1 MNAKNFLAG
10 LGGAIVLNLLHESLK
25 NKNMDTPRIDH
36 VGEEA
41 LQKVLGFFGS
51 KIENKD
57 ILYKATLAGDLIS
70 NATYYSMIGNS
81 PANIWGKA
89 VSLGL
94 VAGVGAV
101 VIPKK
106 IGLDEEPVAKN
117 NQVKALTVGYYLVGA
132 LATAAI
138 LTALKSNKQD
148 TIATSGM

>member
-25 NKNMDTPRIDH
+25 KKKMDTPRIDL

-41 LQKVLGFFGS
+41 LQKTLGYFGT

-57 ILYKATLAGDLIS
+57 TLYKATLASDLIS

-81 PANIWGKA
+81 TENVWGKA

-94 VAGVGAV
+94 VAGIGAV
-101 VIPKK
+101 MVPKE
-106 IGLDEEPVAKN
+106 IGLDKKPVAKN
-117 NQVKALTVGYYLVGA
+117 NQVKAMTVGYYLVGA
-132 LATAAI
+132 LATAVI
-138 LTALKSNKQD
+138 LTVLKSKKP
-148 TIATSGM
+148 

>member
-25 NKNMDTPRIDH
+25 KKKMDTPRIDL

-41 LQKVLGFFGS
+41 LQKTLGYFGT

-57 ILYKATLAGDLIS
+57 TLYKATLASDLIS

-81 PANIWGKA
+81 TENVWGKA

-94 VAGVGAV
+94 VAGIGAV
-101 VIPKK
+101 MVPKE

-117 NQVKALTVGYYLVGA
+117 NQVKAMTVGYYLVGA

-138 LTALKSNKQD
+138 LTALKSKK
-148 TIATSGM
+148 

>member
-25 NKNMDTPRIDH
+25 NKKMDTPRIDL

-41 LQKVLGFFGS
+41 LQKTLGYFGT

-57 ILYKATLAGDLIS
+57 TLYKATLAGDLIS

-81 PANIWGKA
+81 TENVWRKA

-94 VAGVGAV
+94 VAGIGAV
-101 VIPKK
+101 VVPKE
-106 IGLDEEPVAKN
+106 IGLDEKPVAKN
-117 NQVKALTVGYYLVGA
+117 TQVKVLTVGYYLVGA

-138 LTALKSNKQD
+138 LTALKSKK
-148 TIATSGM
+148 

>member
-25 NKNMDTPRIDH
+25 KKSIDTPRIDL

-41 LQKVLGFFGS
+41 LQKVLGYFGN
-51 KIENKD
+51 KIDNKD
-57 ILYKATLAGDLIS
+57 TLYKATLAGDLIS

-81 PANIWGKA
+81 SNNVWGKA

-94 VAGVGAV
+94 VAGIGAV
-101 VIPKK
+101 VVPKE
-106 IGLDEEPVAKN
+106 IGLDETPVAKN
-117 NQVKALTVGYYLVGA
+117 TQVKAMTVAYYLAGA

-138 LTALKSNKQD
+138 LTALKSNNQPK
-148 TIATSGM
+148 

>member
-25 NKNMDTPRIDH
+25 KKKMDTPRIDL

-41 LQKVLGFFGS
+41 LQKTLGYFGT

-57 ILYKATLAGDLIS
+57 TLYKATLASDLIS

-81 PANIWGKA
+81 TENVWGKA

-94 VAGVGAV
+94 VAGIGAV
-101 VIPKK
+101 MVPKE

-117 NQVKALTVGYYLVGA
+117 NQVKAMTVGYYLVGA
-132 LATAAI
+132 LATAVI
-138 LTALKSNKQD
+138 LTVLKSKKQ
-148 TIATSGM
+148 

>member
-25 NKNMDTPRIDH
+25 KKKMDTPRIDL

-41 LQKVLGFFGS
+41 LQKTLGFFGT

-57 ILYKATLAGDLIS
+57 TLYKATLAGDLIS

-81 PANIWGKA
+81 TENVWGKA

-94 VAGVGAV
+94 VAGIGAV
-101 VIPKK
+101 MVPKE

-117 NQVKALTVGYYLVGA
+117 NQVKAMTVGYYLVGA

-138 LTALKSNKQD
+138 LTALKSKK
-148 TIATSGM
+148 

>member
-25 NKNMDTPRIDH
+25 KKAIDTPRIDL

-41 LQKVLGFFGS
+41 LQKTLGFFGT

-57 ILYKATLAGDLIS
+57 TLYKATLAGDLIS

-81 PANIWGKA
+81 TENVWGKA
-89 VSLGL
+89 ISLGL
-94 VAGVGAV
+94 VAGIGAV
-101 VIPKK
+101 VVPKE
-106 IGLDEEPVAKN
+106 IGLDEKPVAKN

-138 LTALKSNKQD
+138 LTVLKSKK
-148 TIATSGM
+148 

>member
-25 NKNMDTPRIDH
+25 KKALDTPRIDL

-41 LQKVLGFFGS
+41 LQKTLGFFGT

-57 ILYKATLAGDLIS
+57 TLYKATLAGDLIS

-81 PANIWGKA
+81 TENVWGKA
-89 VSLGL
+89 ISLGL
-94 VAGVGAV
+94 VAGIGAV
-101 VIPKK
+101 VVPKE
-106 IGLDEEPVAKN
+106 IGLDEKPVAKN

-138 LTALKSNKQD
+138 LTVLKSKK
-148 TIATSGM
+148 

>member
-10 LGGAIVLNLLHESLK
+10 LGGAIVLNLLHELLK
-25 NKNMDTPRIDH
+25 KKKMDTPRIDL

-41 LQKVLGFFGS
+41 LQKTLGYFGT

-57 ILYKATLAGDLIS
+57 TLYKATLASDLIS

-81 PANIWGKA
+81 TENVWGKA

-94 VAGVGAV
+94 VAGIGAV
-101 VIPKK
+101 MVPKE

-117 NQVKALTVGYYLVGA
+117 NQVKAMTVGYYLVGA
-132 LATAAI
+132 LATAVI
-138 LTALKSNKQD
+138 LTALKSKK
-148 TIATSGM
+148 A

>member
-25 NKNMDTPRIDH
+25 KKAIDTPRIDL

-41 LQKVLGFFGS
+41 LQKTLGFFGT

-57 ILYKATLAGDLIS
+57 TLYKATLAGDVIS

-81 PANIWGKA
+81 TENVWGKA
-89 VSLGL
+89 ISLGL
-94 VAGVGAV
+94 VAGIGAV
-101 VIPKK
+101 VIPKE
-106 IGLDEEPVAKN
+106 IGLDEKPVAKN

-138 LTALKSNKQD
+138 LTVLKSKKQ
-148 TIATSGM
+148 

>member
-25 NKNMDTPRIDH
+25 NKKMDTPRIDL

-41 LQKVLGFFGS
+41 LQKTLGYFGT

-57 ILYKATLAGDLIS
+57 TLYKATLAGDLIS

-81 PANIWGKA
+81 TENVWGKA

-94 VAGVGAV
+94 VAGIGAV
-101 VIPKK
+101 VVPKE
-106 IGLDEEPVAKN
+106 IGLDEKPVAKN
-117 NQVKALTVGYYLVGA
+117 TQVKVLTVGYYLVGA

-138 LTALKSNKQD
+138 LTALKKQKVVN
-148 TIATSGM
+148 

>member
-25 NKNMDTPRIDH
+25 KKALDTPRIDL

-41 LQKVLGFFGS
+41 LQKTLGFFGT

-57 ILYKATLAGDLIS
+57 TLYKATLAGDLIS

-81 PANIWGKA
+81 TENVWGKA
-89 VSLGL
+89 ISLGL
-94 VAGVGAV
+94 VAGIGAV
-101 VIPKK
+101 VVPKE
-106 IGLDEEPVAKN
+106 IGLDEKPVAKN
-117 NQVKALTVGYYLVGA
+117 TQVKAMTVGYYLVGA

-138 LTALKSNKQD
+138 LTALKSKK
-148 TIATSGM
+148 

>member
-25 NKNMDTPRIDH
+25 KKAIDSPRIDL

-41 LQKVLGFFGS
+41 LQKTLGFFGT

-57 ILYKATLAGDLIS
+57 TLYKATLAGDVIS

-81 PANIWGKA
+81 TENVWGKA
-89 VSLGL
+89 ISLGL
-94 VAGVGAV
+94 VAGIGAV
-101 VIPKK
+101 VIPKE
-106 IGLDEEPVAKN
+106 IGLDEKPVAKN

-138 LTALKSNKQD
+138 LTVLKSKKQ
-148 TIATSGM
+148 

>member
-25 NKNMDTPRIDH
+25 KKKMDTPRIDL

-41 LQKVLGFFGS
+41 LQKTLGYFGT

-57 ILYKATLAGDLIS
+57 TLYKATLASDLIS

-81 PANIWGKA
+81 IENVWGKA

-94 VAGVGAV
+94 VAGIGAV
-101 VIPKK
+101 MVPKE

-117 NQVKALTVGYYLVGA
+117 NQVKAMTVGYYLAGA
-132 LATAAI
+132 LATAVI
-138 LTALKSNKQD
+138 LTALKSKKP
-148 TIATSGM
+148 